1 MFIILLIFRFIIQVP
16 QQPTHFDR
24 RKIDTTENLLPSKEW
39 QEEQVKNFTE
49 VRLKVARHLALVHK
63 EDTKGQLI
71 SKTNFE
77 DFI

>member
-1 MFIILLIFRFIIQVP
+1 MSSILIIILLIFPFFIQAP

-63 EDTKGQLI
+63 EDTNPGKGQLI
-71 SKTNFE
+71 SE
-77 DFI
+77 